1 MRRTHLKKHENTLK
15 RLLIHTAGFNLSLVL
30 RKMLG
35 LGTARGL
42 QGLTVEALRR
52 LAARVW
58 GWWARLR
65 AAALTSRPARFRAV
79 WQPPHSASVT
89 RSAA

>member
-1 MRRTHLKKHENTLK
+1 M
-15 RLLIHTAGFNLSLVL
+15 SLVL
-30 RKMLG
+30 RQLLG

-42 QGLTVEALRR
+42 QGLTVEVLRP

-58 GWWARLR
+58 GLWARLR
-65 AAALTSRPARFRAV
+65 AAAFASRPARLLAV
-79 WQPPHSASVT
+79 LPPPHSASVT